1 MIRFCTELSVQP
13 FLHMNGGG
21 IVKIRLITFCVALL
35 LLTACTAKIDNNV
48 VESPKDNEPV
58 EHPEVIE
65 EELGKVLAANPAKF
79 HFVADWLTDTKIVY
93 VEKDEGFYKVNS
105 FDLSTGEIATL
116 YEEQS
121 IVIDVIIH
129 PSKKYLLLHTSN
141 DSTSATLKI
150 LTTDGIVQDEIEIAS
165 TELGIE
171 WNDLDP
177 TLILLTAFYEDWTF
191 DLFLYDGEE
200 SHLGLLSIDD
210 PFPRWFGTEQIVVG
224 YVKDHSLDGSELLL
238 FNPTTEEWKDLDI
251 KGIVYFDTY
260 EETLVTVDINEAGDA
275 HYVLSELD
283 GTVQSEWTL
292 PAVSNYS
299 EWVVP
304 EVGWASS
311 DTLFLRAPETGG
323 QLDEL
328 TSAFRLIME
337 KAGQQ
342 QVVSEDVTA
351 GFLRCSPSGATCITG
366 SAATTIIDVETGEQ
380 RIWLDLPK

>member
-1 MIRFCTELSVQP
+1 M
-13 FLHMNGGG
+13 
-21 IVKIRLITFCVALL
+21 KIRLITFYLALL
-35 LLTACTAKIDNNV
+35 LLTGCTAKIDNNV
-48 VESPKDNEPV
+48 VESLKDNEPI

-65 EELGKVLAANPAKF
+65 EELRKVLVGDPAKF

-105 FDLSTGEIATL
+105 FDLSTGETATL

-121 IVIDVIIH
+121 IVIDVLIH

-150 LTTDGIVQDEIEIAS
+150 LTIDGIIQDEIEIAS

-191 DLFLYDGEE
+191 DLFLYEGEK
-200 SHLGLLSIDD
+200 SHLGLLSIED
-210 PFPRWFGTEQIVVG
+210 PFPKWFGKEQIVVG
-224 YVKDHSLDGSELLL
+224 YVKNHSLDGSELLL
-238 FNPTTEEWKDLDI
+238 FNPTTEEWTDLDI

-260 EETLVTVDINEAGDA
+260 EQTLVTVGINEAGEA
-275 HYVLSELD
+275 HYVLSELG
-283 GTVQSEWTL
+283 GTVLSEWTV

-311 DTLFLRAPETGG
+311 DTIFLRAPETGG

-337 KAGQQ
+337 KDGQQ
-342 QVVSEDVTA
+342 QVVNEDVTA
-351 GFLRCSPSGATCITG
+351 GFLRCSPSGAACITG
-366 SAATTIIDVETGEQ
+366 SSATTIIDVESGEQ
-380 RIWLDLPK
+380 RIWLDILK